1 LTGVKPQK
9 HVTKRAESGTD
20 GPQRRRSRAFSQLTR
35 RPRGHDSAE
44 SMSQKHTASVRL
56 IVGVATLLGA
66 FSTFQAY
73 NFVRLFS
80 EHKQPL
86 FSLAVMNFSF
96 WYGWALLAPI
106 VLWVARRFPLER
118 GIWKRSVPVHLIAVF
133 VLIFVHVMLTEWV
146 FVSVPNSGWQGRL
159 TWWQRV
165 TRNFIMNFDWEMMTY
180 GAIIGFSHA
189 ASYFRQA
196 QDRALRTLQLET
208 RLAEAQ
214 LQALQRQL
222 HPHFLFNT
230 LNGIS
235 ALMHRDVLAA
245 DRMLV
250 RLSDLLRMALDR
262 RSAQEVPLTNDLEFL
277 GKYLEIE
284 QARFGD
290 RLAVRFDIDPETLD
304 ALVPNLLLQPLVE
317 NSVRHAVAARSEG
330 GFVEVIAR
338 RTGDVLELKVRD
350 NGPGLP
356 KERAPSPPRGVGLAN
371 TRSRLEHLYGASQ
384 RLQFSETPGGGLTV
398 TVVIPFRRDIVAAG
412 ESAAQKVV
420 A

>member
-1 LTGVKPQK
+1 MGR
-9 HVTKRAESGTD
+9 HRH
-20 GPQRRRSRAFSQLTR
+20 RSPAFSQLTR
-35 RPRGHDSAE
+35 GPRGHDSAE
-44 SMSQKHTASVRL
+44 SMSQKHTASARL

-133 VLIFVHVMLTEWV
+133 LLIFVHVMLTEWV

-159 TWWQRV
+159 TWWDRV
-165 TRNFIMNFDWEMMTY
+165 TRDFIMNFDWEMMTY

-189 ASYFRQA
+189 ANYFRQA
-196 QDRALRTLQLET
+196 QDRALRTSQLET

-338 RTGDVLELKVRD
+338 RAADVLELKVRD

-398 TVVIPFRRDIVAAG
+398 TVIIPFRRDIVAVA

>member
-1 LTGVKPQK
+1 
-9 HVTKRAESGTD
+9 
-20 GPQRRRSRAFSQLTR
+20 
-35 RPRGHDSAE
+35 
-44 SMSQKHTASVRL
+44 MSQKHTQKHTASARL

-86 FSLAVMNFSF
+86 FGLALVNFSF

-118 GIWKRSVPVHLIAVF
+118 GIWKRSVPVHLLTVF

-146 FVSVPNSGWQGRL
+146 FVSVPGSGWQRKL
-159 TWWQRV
+159 TWWDRV
-165 TRNFIMNFDWEMMTY
+165 TRDFIMNFDWEMMTY

-189 ASYFRQA
+189 ANYFRQA
-196 QDRALRTLQLET
+196 QDRALRTSQLET

-235 ALMHRDVLAA
+235 ALMHRDVQAA

-277 GKYLEIE
+277 GKDKD
-284 QARFGD
+284 QDG
-290 RLAVRFDIDPETLD
+290 DIDTVETDTDGDGVSDTVDHQLEQVLSDERYLRLQVELTVASNELDDASEENLAKLRDQAEELIGLRSADLD
-304 ALVPNLLLQPLVE
+304 AM
-317 NSVRHAVAARSEG
+317 VAQ
-330 GFVEVIAR
+330 
-338 RTGDVLELKVRD
+338 L
-350 NGPGLP
+350 
-356 KERAPSPPRGVGLAN
+356 
-371 TRSRLEHLYGASQ
+371 
-384 RLQFSETPGGGLTV
+384 
-398 TVVIPFRRDIVAAG
+398 
-412 ESAAQKVV
+412 
-420 A
+420 